1 MSHTAL
7 LPLLSVCVPL
17 AALLLVSLSLV
28 VLKRRSNLRPWL
40 SRLAAPQFYLV
51 SLPVATLV
59 VGAEMLGWYVFLPLS
74 ILSQRPL
81 SVALGVFPFLI
92 LPWQAFPS
100 TFRSESYMLA
110 VFGSL
115 IAFWVATFISGFLL
129 WRTVRREDHH
139 DASSRVTS
147 RLLPALLLF
156 ICFAWA
162 LFYLAS
168 YVHQFWFLGG
178 LI

>member
-7 LPLLSVCVPL
+7 LPLLSFYVPL
-17 AALLLVSLSLV
+17 AALLLVSLGLIL
-28 VLKRRSNLRPWL
+28 LKRKSDLPAWWA
-40 SRLAAPQFYLV
+40 RLAARPFYLV
-51 SLPVATLV
+51 SLPVATLI

-81 SVALGVFPFLI
+81 SVVLDIFPLLI

-100 TFRSESYMLA
+100 TFRSESYTLA

-115 IAFWVATFISGFLL
+115 IAFWVATLISGFLL
-129 WRTVRREDHH
+129 WRTLWRENHH
-139 DASSRVTS
+139 HASSRVAS
-147 RLLPALLLF
+147 RLLQALLLF
-156 ICFAWA
+156 VCFAWT

>member
-7 LPLLSVCVPL
+7 LPLLSFYVPL
-17 AALLLVSLSLV
+17 AAFLLVSLGLV
-28 VLKRRSNLRPWL
+28 VLRRRSNLLPWL
-40 SRLAAPQFYLV
+40 SRLATPPFYLV
-51 SLPVATLV
+51 SLPIATLI
-59 VGAEMLGWYVFLPLS
+59 VGVEMLGWYVFLPLS

-81 SVALGVFPFLI
+81 SVVLGIFPFLI

-100 TFRSESYMLA
+100 TFRSESYTLA

-115 IAFWVATFISGFLL
+115 IAFWVATLISGFLL
-129 WRTVRREDHH
+129 WRTLWREDHH
-139 DASSRVTS
+139 HASSRVAS
-147 RLLPALLLF
+147 RFLRALLLF
-156 ICFAWA
+156 ICFAWT

-168 YVHQFWFLGG
+168 YVHRFWFLGG